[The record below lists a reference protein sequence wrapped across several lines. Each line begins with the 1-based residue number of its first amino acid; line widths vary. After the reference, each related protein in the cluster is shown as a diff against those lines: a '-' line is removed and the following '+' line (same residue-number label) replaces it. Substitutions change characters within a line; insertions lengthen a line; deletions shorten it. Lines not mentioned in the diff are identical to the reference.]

1 MNRSRRLKEWVNVSI
16 LVLFIVGVIG
26 ITSYIS
32 KSVFMALKVDN
43 NSYVL
48 RDIVDVGTN
57 IPVNS
62 EVKKVIEMPF
72 NDTTVTVQI
81 NFYDTQSRS
90 EDQEKSL
97 ILYDNTYMPNTGILY
112 GSTNTFDVLAV
123 YEGTVESVVED
134 EVFGSIVTVKH
145 NNNLVTKYS
154 SITNVTVKVGD
165 TVNAGEILGTS
176 GINKVTSV
184 TQNMLLF
191 EMIYNGKY
199 VNPANYYE
207 KSLEEMGL

>member
-32 KSVFMALKVDN
+32 KSVFMALKLDN

-81 NFYDTQSRS
+81 NFYDTESRS
-90 EDQEKSL
+90 EEQEKSL

>member
-81 NFYDTQSRS
+81 NFYDTESRN

-207 KSLEEMGL
+207 KSVEEMGL